1 MPESFKQTKHVTLE
15 GTKKRN
21 SQDWMLPCSHST
33 CDIQRPASLYC
44 INCLNY
50 YNRIN
55 TDMKTTAIS
64 VPQSLKASVMQQ
76 DLQVGISAWRL
87 EICHI
92 PCIWHKAQPVGCISR
107 RLASLPLALAPRPPA
122 MLSHV
127 PSSHISAK
135 ERQLG
140 ICTAPQWGQDWGR
153 LLRIWRQ
160 VETSTRDAFPQLQS
174 RPGNVRRRKI
184 MKLVQLWCARAPS
197 VPPCSRYPR
206 ATATREKQSE
216 MAYFRN
222 SAWAFGPLAQ

>member
-55 TDMKTTAIS
+55 TDMKKTAIS

-76 DLQVGISAWRL
+76 DLQVGISAWHL

-92 PCIWHKAQPVGCISR
+92 PCI
-107 RLASLPLALAPRPPA
+107 
-122 MLSHV
+122 
-127 PSSHISAK
+127 
-135 ERQLG
+135 
-140 ICTAPQWGQDWGR
+140 
-153 LLRIWRQ
+153 
-160 VETSTRDAFPQLQS
+160 
-174 RPGNVRRRKI
+174 
-184 MKLVQLWCARAPS
+184 
-197 VPPCSRYPR
+197 
-206 ATATREKQSE
+206 
-216 MAYFRN
+216 
-222 SAWAFGPLAQ
+222 